1 MVPPIPGPARSAQEA
16 FTLLELCVALTLIA
30 VLGGGWLA
38 ALLYYQ
44 EVAEKTAVELTV
56 LNVRSGMRFAIAEG
70 MIHGRSAEAADM
82 LQANPL
88 GWLEKPPPDYAG
100 EIASHAVASLP
111 AGSWFFDAER
121 REFGYLPRLSFHL
134 TIEAAG
140 EAAAEQAIRW
150 RVRGVRAKNGEVE
163 DVSLVLVTRYRWF

>member
-1 MVPPIPGPARSAQEA
+1 MVPHAPGRPRSSQEA
-16 FTLLELCVALTLIA
+16 FTLLELCVALALIA

-44 EVAEKTAVELTV
+44 ELAEKTAVDLTV
-56 LNVRSGMRFAIAEG
+56 LNIRSGMRFAIADG

-88 GWLEKPPPDYAG
+88 GWLEPPPPAYAG
-100 EIASHAVASLP
+100 EVAGEALQLLP
-111 AGSWFFDAER
+111 AGSWFFDAAR
-121 REFGYLPRLSFHL
+121 REIGYLPQLRFHL

-140 EAAAEQAIRW
+140 ETAGDLSIRW

-163 DVSLVLVTRYRWF
+163 DVSLVPVTRYRWF